1 MARVARSTNKPEPQ
15 RGSPKE
21 TKPKARRQ
29 SATAATAQRK
39 RDSKAQTKQSPAPAE
54 SSAVLAESSAV
65 LPESSAVLPES
76 SATADFEARLR
87 DRMPFLTPKRRVLA
101 QIMLTDPAALMLRT
115 VESLAQEA
123 GVDGA
128 TVVRLCNE
136 LEYDGFAG
144 LKSQLRDDYT
154 RFRTA
159 AEKISRTLA
168 AGQTEEDAVPGV
180 FSRDSA
186 NIALAAEWNS
196 AAKIAELAETITA
209 ARRTVIVASGLSSHA
224 ASLAAH
230 LLRLAGVDAIAPTT
244 EIETAIHIA
253 DLGTDDLVIGI
264 SFWRY
269 IASSE
274 RLLIRAAAADVQTA
288 AITDS
293 SESGVARASQQVL
306 RVPTDSAELSNSLTA
321 TVALIN
327 AIVTAVIHSNPDRS
341 LSALKR
347 IDSVFSDTQI
357 T

>member
-1 MARVARSTNKPEPQ
+1 MARVARSTNSPEPEK
-15 RGSPKE
+15 GSPTR
-21 TKPKARRQ
+21 TKPKTARQ
-29 SATAATAQRK
+29 SATGAAAEK
-39 RDSKAQTKQSPAPAE
+39 KGKPKAKAKQSPVPAE
-54 SSAVLAESSAV
+54 SSAVPAK
-65 LPESSAVLPES
+65 S

-87 DRMPFLTPKRRVLA
+87 DRMPFLTPKRHVLA

-136 LEYDGFAG
+136 LDYDGFAG

-168 AGQTEEDAVPGV
+168 AGQTEEDVVPGV

-230 LLRLAGVDAIAPTT
+230 LLRLAGVDAIAPNT

-274 RLLIRAAAADVQTA
+274 RLLIRAAAADIQTA

-306 RVPTDSAELSNSLTA
+306 RVPTDSTELSNSLTA

-327 AIVTAVIHSNPDRS
+327 AIVTAVIHSNPERS
-341 LSALKR
+341 LSALKS

>member
-1 MARVARSTNKPEPQ
+1 
-15 RGSPKE
+15 
-21 TKPKARRQ
+21 
-29 SATAATAQRK
+29 
-39 RDSKAQTKQSPAPAE
+39 
-54 SSAVLAESSAV
+54 
-65 LPESSAVLPES
+65 
-76 SATADFEARLR
+76 
-87 DRMPFLTPKRRVLA
+87 MPLLTPKRRVLA

-264 SFWRY
+264 SLWRY

-274 RLLIRAAAADVQTA
+274 RLLIRAAAADIQTA

>member
-1 MARVARSTNKPEPQ
+1 MARVARSKNKPEPEK
-15 RGSPKE
+15 GSPTR
-21 TKPKARRQ
+21 TKPKVARRSPTGPAPQ
-29 SATAATAQRK
+29 K
-39 RDSKAQTKQSPAPAE
+39 KGESKAKTKQSPVPAK
-54 SSAVLAESSAV
+54 
-65 LPESSAVLPES
+65 S

-136 LEYDGFAG
+136 LDYDGFAG
-144 LKSQLRDDYT
+144 LKAQLRDDYT

-168 AGQTEEDAVPGV
+168 AGQTEEDVVPGV

-230 LLRLAGVDAIAPTT
+230 LLRLAGVDAIAPNT

-274 RLLIRAAAADVQTA
+274 RLLIRAAAADIQTA

-306 RVPTDSAELSNSLTA
+306 RVPTDSTELSNSLTA

-327 AIVTAVIHSNPDRS
+327 AIVTAVIHSNPERS
-341 LSALKR
+341 LSALKS

>member
-1 MARVARSTNKPEPQ
+1 MARVVRSTNKPEPE
-15 RGSPKE
+15 RGSPTR
-21 TKPKARRQ
+21 TKPKNARQ
-29 SATAATAQRK
+29 AAASSSAQK
-39 RDSKAQTKQSPAPAE
+39 KGESKAKAKQSPM
-54 SSAVLAESSAV
+54 LAEG
-65 LPESSAVLPES
+65 
-76 SATADFEARLR
+76 SATADFEVRIR

-136 LEYDGFAG
+136 LDYDGFAG
-144 LKSQLRDDYT
+144 LKCQLRDDYT

-168 AGQTEEDAVPGV
+168 AGQAEEDIVPGV

-209 ARRTVIVASGLSSHA
+209 ARRTVIVASGLSAHA

-230 LLRLAGVDAIAPTT
+230 LLRLAGVDAIAPNT

-253 DLGTDDLVIGI
+253 DLGTHDLVIGI

-274 RLLIRAAAADVQTA
+274 RLLIRAAAADIHTA

-306 RVPTDSAELSNSLTA
+306 RVPTDSTELSNSLTA

-327 AIVTAVIHSNPDRS
+327 AIVTAVIHCNPERS

>member
-1 MARVARSTNKPEPQ
+1 
-15 RGSPKE
+15 
-21 TKPKARRQ
+21 
-29 SATAATAQRK
+29 
-39 RDSKAQTKQSPAPAE
+39 
-54 SSAVLAESSAV
+54 
-65 LPESSAVLPES
+65 
-76 SATADFEARLR
+76 
-87 DRMPFLTPKRRVLA
+87 MPVLTPKRRVLA

-274 RLLIRAAAADVQTA
+274 RLLIRAAAADIQTA

-327 AIVTAVIHSNPDRS
+327 AIVTAVIHSNPKRS

>member
-1 MARVARSTNKPEPQ
+1 MARVARSTDKPEPQ
-15 RGSPKE
+15 KGSTKA

-39 RDSKAQTKQSPAPAE
+39 RDSKAQTKQSSVPAESSAAPAE
-54 SSAVLAESSAV
+54 SSAT
-65 LPESSAVLPES
+65 

-87 DRMPFLTPKRRVLA
+87 DRMPLLTPKRRVLA

-154 RFRTA
+154 RVRTA

-168 AGQTEEDAVPGV
+168 AGQTDEDAVPGV

-209 ARRTVIVASGLSSHA
+209 ARRTVFVASGLSSHA

-327 AIVTAVIHSNPDRS
+327 AIVTAVIHSNPERS

>member
-1 MARVARSTNKPEPQ
+1 MARVARSKNTPEPGN
-15 RGSPKE
+15 GSLTR
-21 TKPKARRQ
+21 TKPKAARQ
-29 SATAATAQRK
+29 SATGAAAQEK
-39 RDSKAQTKQSPAPAE
+39 AKSKTRTKEQSAVLTK
-54 SSAVLAESSAV
+54 SSAVLTK
-65 LPESSAVLPES
+65 S
-76 SATADFEARLR
+76 SATGTFEARLR
-87 DRMPFLTPKRRVLA
+87 DRMPLLTPKRRVLA
-101 QIMLTDPAALMLRT
+101 QIMLADPAALMLRT

-136 LEYDGFAG
+136 LDYDGFAG
-144 LKSQLRDDYT
+144 LKAQLRDDYT

-274 RLLIRAAAADVQTA
+274 RLLIRAAAADIQTA

-327 AIVTAVIHSNPDRS
+327 AIVTAVIHSNPERS

>member
-15 RGSPKE
+15 RGSAKE

-29 SATAATAQRK
+29 SATAATTQRK
-39 RDSKAQTKQSPAPAE
+39 RDSKAQTTQSPVPAESSAAPAE
-54 SSAVLAESSAV
+54 SSAT
-65 LPESSAVLPES
+65 

-87 DRMPFLTPKRRVLA
+87 DRMPLLTPKRRVLA

-128 TVVRLCNE
+128 TVVRLCSE

-264 SFWRY
+264 SLWRY

-274 RLLIRAAAADVQTA
+274 RLLIRAAAADIQTA

-327 AIVTAVIHSNPDRS
+327 AIVTAVIHSNPERS